1 MKRDKQNFIKKAHN
15 LIPDCIFRLIPDRQ
29 YIKLLYFYSYGK
41 FPDLKNPK
49 TFDEKLQ
56 WYKLYYR
63 KPEMTALADK
73 FEVRKY
79 VEGKNLG
86 HILNEL
92 YFVKDKLEIEDF
104 EALPDSYVIKTT
116 HGCDMNVIKDTSDD
130 KNIARNIKL
139 VNKWLKINHYYHG
152 REWSYKSIKPQVIC
166 EKYLKNKE
174 FGELID
180 YKFYCFNGKP
190 DVVFAC
196 AGRFSEDGVGYNAYD
211 MDWNKVDVYKGKPTV
226 DIEFKK
232 PENFDEMKE
241 TAKVLA
247 GDYPFIRV
255 DLYSIEGKTIFGEL
269 TFYPDSGIIPFTP
282 DEYNYYLGNL
292 FKINKSGI
300 LAKGY
305 RSKN

>member
-1 MKRDKQNFIKKAHN
+1 MKRKRQEILKKTYN
-15 LIPDCIFRLIPDRQ
+15 LIPDCIFWLVPDRL
-29 YIKLLYFYSYGK
+29 YVKFLYFYSYGK

-73 FEVRKY
+73 YEVRKY
-79 VEGKNLG
+79 VKSKNLG

-92 YFVKDKLEIEDF
+92 YFVKDKLEIKDLE
-104 EALPDSYVIKTT
+104 ELPDSYVIKTT
-116 HGCDMNVIKDTSDD
+116 HGCDMNVLKEISDNKDASS
-130 KNIARNIKL
+130 NIKR
-139 VNKWLKINHYYHG
+139 VNKWLRKRHYYHG
-152 REWSYKSIKPQVIC
+152 REWAYKNIKPRIIC
-166 EKYLKNKE
+166 EKYLKNEE

-180 YKFYCFNGKP
+180 YKFYCFSGKA

-211 MDWNKVDVYKGKPTV
+211 MDWNKVNVHKGKPGV
-226 DIEFKK
+226 DIKFNK
-232 PENFDEMKE
+232 PKNFDEMKE
-241 TAKVLA
+241 IAEILA

-255 DLYSIEGKTIFGEL
+255 DLYSVEGKTVFGEL

-282 DEYNYYLGNL
+282 DEYNYYLGDL
-292 FKINKSGI
+292 FI
-300 LAKGY
+300 L
-305 RSKN
+305 